1 MIADAVLLFQGGVFA
16 GRRRLGIGR
25 RGVQTR
31 IAAASVG
38 GRVAVVVAVVVAMVV
53 GVVIVVVV
61 VVVGQEQGTAGRVV
75 HGQTGYTVEGPG

>member
-16 GRRRLGIGR
+16 GRRRLGR

-31 IAAASVG
+31 ITAASVG
-38 GRVAVVVAVVVAMVV
+38 GRVAVVVAAVVVVAMVV

-61 VVVGQEQGTAGRVV
+61 VVVG
-75 HGQTGYTVEGPG
+75 

>member
-16 GRRRLGIGR
+16 GRRRLGR

-31 IAAASVG
+31 ITAASVG
-38 GRVAVVVAVVVAMVV
+38 GRVAVVVAAVVVVAMVV